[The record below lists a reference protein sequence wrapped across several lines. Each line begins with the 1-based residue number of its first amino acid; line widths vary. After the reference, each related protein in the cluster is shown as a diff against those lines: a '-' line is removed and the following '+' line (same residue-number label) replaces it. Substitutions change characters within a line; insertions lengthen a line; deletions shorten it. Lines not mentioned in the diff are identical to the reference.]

1 MLHWK
6 FEDWLAVRSGDYKL
20 CQWRRTT
27 LLFDLVADPG
37 DAARAAPGFPLG
49 LDMRAIPLLHA
60 ANALRRC

>member
-37 DAARAAPGFPLG
+37 ETTNIAAERPELVADLKASYRAWESGF
-49 LDMRAIPLLHA
+49 RK
-60 ANALRRC
+60 